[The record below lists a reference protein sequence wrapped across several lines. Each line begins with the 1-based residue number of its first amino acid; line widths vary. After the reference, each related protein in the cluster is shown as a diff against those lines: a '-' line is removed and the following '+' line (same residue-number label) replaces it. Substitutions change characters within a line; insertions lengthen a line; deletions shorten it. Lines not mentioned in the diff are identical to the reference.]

1 MIPSYFP
8 RPTMKFVLDRGPLL
22 LELPRSDALDLLD
35 WLGLGRPE
43 FGAINIRK
51 LLPLCR
57 RRLWFEPRN
66 VDEPKKQLSF
76 ELTVVRGKRVRG
88 PVEVKERPAGTLR
101 LHTEFLAAAIAS
113 FGEHDGHEEI
123 VRFG

>member
-1 MIPSYFP
+1 
-8 RPTMKFVLDRGPLL
+8 MKFVLDRGPIL

-43 FGAINIRK
+43 FGAIDIRE

-57 RRLWFEPRN
+57 RRLWPVPRN
-66 VDEPKKQLSF
+66 IDEPKRQLSYD
-76 ELTVVRGKRVRG
+76 LTFKRGKYLKG
-88 PVEVKERPAGTLR
+88 PVSLRERPAGTLR

-113 FGEHDGHEEI
+113 FGDHGEEGEEEEV